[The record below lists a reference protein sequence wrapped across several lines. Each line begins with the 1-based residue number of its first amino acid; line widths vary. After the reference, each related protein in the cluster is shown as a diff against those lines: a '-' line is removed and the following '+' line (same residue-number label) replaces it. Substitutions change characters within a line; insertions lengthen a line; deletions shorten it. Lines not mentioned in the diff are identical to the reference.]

1 LGVKSCKKFCKK
13 KGILPTYLN
22 KKAQM
27 SKSCGFPGTRA
38 LIIGIIMET
47 NVGFFFSI
55 LSLRKYMEERDD
67 RCHRNGTTRTLFGYC
82 HLPALACS
90 GIRTH
95 VRRDQCGIDGRL
107 NDRGYHRLANENV
120 HFKVFKLSM
129 GGYKLSQLHFQS
141 SLKT

>member
-1 LGVKSCKKFCKK
+1 
-13 KGILPTYLN
+13 
-22 KKAQM
+22 M

-47 NVGFFFSI
+47 NAMWDFFFSI

>member
-1 LGVKSCKKFCKK
+1 MNEM
-13 KGILPTYLN
+13 N
-22 KKAQM
+22 KKAQI

-47 NVGFFFSI
+47 NVGFFFFNFI
-55 LSLRKYMEERDD
+55 IEEIYGGTR
-67 RCHRNGTTRTLFGYC
+67 RSMPHRNGTTRTLFGDC

>member
-1 LGVKSCKKFCKK
+1 
-13 KGILPTYLN
+13 
-22 KKAQM
+22 M